1 MREVKPT
8 KYSVVLSGVLLIAGL
23 LILTGCEFS
32 TEGHAGGTG
41 EHNGSSGKLT
51 ITGSSTV
58 APLVAEIAKRFED
71 DNPSVRVDVQ
81 SGGSG
86 KGIADARQRIVN
98 IGMASRDLKS
108 DETGLVAHRI
118 AADGVGMIMNT
129 ANSLAELS
137 DQQIVGIYTGKYKNW
152 KQLGGPNL
160 PIVVVHKAEG
170 RATLEVFLKYF
181 GISNPDVK
189 ADVIVGDNE
198 HGVKTVASTKGAIG
212 YVSIGTA
219 EADIEAGQPIRLLPL
234 HGVEASSENVAN
246 GSYPMS
252 RYLNL
257 VMSTQSG
264 NNLEQEFIDYCQ
276 SEDVHDIVVTQYFV
290 PIDE

>member
-1 MREVKPT
+1 MKEFGLNKF
-8 KYSVVLSGVLLIAGL
+8 SVTTLMLLFLAIEFCAFSGCGYTIQGQAQN
-23 LILTGCEFS
+23 S
-32 TEGHAGGTG
+32 AEG
-41 EHNGSSGKLT
+41 ELSGKLT

-58 APLVAEIAKRFED
+58 APLVGEIAKRFEE

-108 DETGLVAHRI
+108 DETGLIAHRI
-118 AADGVGMIMNT
+118 AADGVGLIVN
-129 ANSLAELS
+129 ASNELNELTEE
-137 DQQIVGIYTGKYKNW
+137 QVIGLYTGRYNNW
-152 KQLGGPNL
+152 KQLGGADL
-160 PIVVVHKAEG
+160 PVIIVHKAEG
-170 RATLEVFLKYF
+170 RATLEVFLKHF
-181 GISNPDVK
+181 RLTNPQVK

-219 EADIEAGQPIRLLPL
+219 EADVEAGQPIRLLPL
-234 HGVEASSENVAN
+234 RGVEASSENIAN

-252 RYLNL
+252 RFLNL
-257 VMSTQSG
+257 VMPSQSDSV
-264 NNLEQEFIDYCQ
+264 LEQAFVNYCQ

-290 PIDE
+290 PIDD